1 MMTSIG
7 ALIVAFGLFLLA
19 LAIVPEVSR
28 RRPALPPAM
37 QYPAFRSFWLGMLAS
52 VGGFQIL
59 RFGQFWLI
67 FELTGSPLALGYVG
81 LANGVPAIFLNLFGG
96 VAADRMD
103 QRRLIYTTQTI
114 TASLIFL
121 LAAITFMGVVE
132 VWHLLTIS
140 FLAGAVEA
148 FDQPARRALMPQLID
163 RKVMSSAV
171 ALNSSIWPGTRIGAP
186 ALAGFII
193 ALRGTEACFFVAGVG
208 FLVMAA
214 VTYRLR
220 VPRVTRTSSGSPARE
235 LFEGLNFIRKESMF
249 SFLIAMTF
257 FNSFFGNS
265 YITLMPMFAV
275 DVLEVGAD
283 KLGLLMGAG
292 GIGSLATSIWLSTR
306 TSLDSKGL
314 LIMGSGI
321 LSGVAIAAFAL
332 TAEIVGSLSLAMALM
347 LTIGVFNSLFT
358 TATQT
363 SLQMMVPDHIRGR
376 VMGFYGMTYN
386 IRPLGGMQA
395 GALANVGAIGAPFA
409 IAMGGMA
416 VVAFAVGSA
425 MVSTK
430 VRNLSTLLRQAET
443 AAASASRSQQP
454 APTAA
459 ND

>member
-1 MMTSIG
+1 MG
-7 ALIVAFGLFLLA
+7 
-19 LAIVPEVSR
+19 SR
-28 RRPALPPAM
+28 LSFSLPPAL
-37 QYPAFRSFWLGMLAS
+37 QYPAFRAFWLGMLVS

-81 LANGVPAIFLNLFGG
+81 LANGIPAIFLNLFGG

-103 QRRLIYTTQTI
+103 QRRLIYVTQTI

-121 LAAITFMGVVE
+121 LAVITLMGMVE

-171 ALNSSIWPGTRIGAP
+171 ALNSSIWPGTRIMAP
-186 ALAGFII
+186 AVAGFII
-193 ALRGTEACFFVAGVG
+193 ALWGTEACFFVATVG

-214 VTYRLR
+214 VIFRLR
-220 VPRVTRTSSGSPARE
+220 VPRATRTSSGSPAHE
-235 LFEGLNFIRKESMF
+235 LLEGLNFIRKESMF

-275 DVLEVGAD
+275 DILEVGAD
-283 KLGLLMGAG
+283 KLGFLMGAG

-306 TSLDSKGL
+306 TSLESKGL
-314 LIMGSGI
+314 LIIGSGI
-321 LSGVAIAAFAL
+321 ISGITIAAFAV
-332 TAEIVGSLSLAMALM
+332 TAQFVGSFQLAMALM
-347 LTIGVFNSLFT
+347 LIIGVFNSLFT
-358 TATQT
+358 TATQS

-409 IAMGGMA
+409 IAIGGMA
-416 VVAFAVGSA
+416 VVAFAIGSTL
-425 MVSTK
+425 MSKK
-430 VRNLSTLLRQAET
+430 VRNLSTVLHQAEM
-443 AAASASRSQQP
+443 AAASANQRQRPTSIP
-454 APTAA
+454 A
-459 ND
+459 DD

>member
-1 MMTSIG
+1 MDRLS
-7 ALIVAFGLFLLA
+7 F
-19 LAIVPEVSR
+19 S
-28 RRPALPPAM
+28 LPPAM
-37 QYPAFRSFWLGMLAS
+37 QYPAYRSFWLGMLAS
-52 VGGFQIL
+52 VSGFQIL

-103 QRRLIYTTQTI
+103 NRRLIYVSQTI
-114 TASLIFL
+114 TAILIFL
-121 LAAITFMGVVE
+121 LAVITLMSMVE

-148 FDQPARRALMPQLID
+148 FDQPARRALLPQLID

-171 ALNSSIWPGTRIGAP
+171 ALNSSIWPGTRIMAP
-186 ALAGFII
+186 AAAGFII

-214 VTYRLR
+214 VAFRLR
-220 VPRVTRTSSGSPARE
+220 VPSVTRTSSGSPAHE
-235 LFEGLNFIRKESMF
+235 LLEGLKFIRKESMF

-257 FNSFFGNS
+257 FNSFFGNA
-265 YITLMPMFAV
+265 YITLMPIFAV
-275 DVLEVGAD
+275 DILQVGAG

-306 TSLDSKGL
+306 TRLNHKGL

-321 LSGVAIAAFAL
+321 LSGIAIAAFAV
-332 TAEIVGSLSLAMALM
+332 TAEFVRSLPLAMALM

-358 TATQT
+358 TTTQS
-363 SLQMMVPDHIRGR
+363 SLQMMVPDYIRGR

-395 GALANVGAIGAPFA
+395 GALANIGAIGAPFA
-409 IAMGGMA
+409 IAIGGMA
-416 VVAFAVGSA
+416 VVAFAIGSA
-425 MVSTK
+425 LVNKK
-430 VRNLSTLLRQAET
+430 VRNLSTVLHQMEM
-443 AAASASRSQQP
+443 AAASAHQREHP
-454 APTAA
+454 ALTP
-459 ND
+459 DD

>member
-1 MMTSIG
+1 MDRLS
-7 ALIVAFGLFLLA
+7 F
-19 LAIVPEVSR
+19 S
-28 RRPALPPAM
+28 LPPAM
-37 QYPAFRSFWLGMLAS
+37 QYPAYRSFWLGMLAS
-52 VGGFQIL
+52 VSGFQIL

-103 QRRLIYTTQTI
+103 NRRLIYVSQTI
-114 TASLIFL
+114 TAILIFL
-121 LAAITFMGVVE
+121 LAVITLINMVE

-148 FDQPARRALMPQLID
+148 FDQPARRALLPQLID

-171 ALNSSIWPGTRIGAP
+171 ALNSSIWPGTRIMAP
-186 ALAGFII
+186 AAAGFII

-214 VTYRLR
+214 VAFRLR
-220 VPRVTRTSSGSPARE
+220 VPSVTRTSSSSPAHE
-235 LFEGLNFIRKESMF
+235 LLEGLKFIRKESMF

-257 FNSFFGNS
+257 FNSFFGNA
-265 YITLMPMFAV
+265 YITLMPIFAV
-275 DVLEVGAD
+275 DILQVGAG

-306 TSLDSKGL
+306 TRLNHKGL

-321 LSGVAIAAFAL
+321 LSGIAIAAFAV
-332 TAEIVGSLSLAMALM
+332 TAEFVRSLPLAMALM

-358 TATQT
+358 TTTQS
-363 SLQMMVPDHIRGR
+363 SLQMMVPDYIRGR

-395 GALANVGAIGAPFA
+395 GALANIGAIGAPFA
-409 IAMGGMA
+409 IAIGGMA
-416 VVAFAVGSA
+416 VVAFAIGSA
-425 MVSTK
+425 LVNK
-430 VRNLSTLLRQAET
+430 NVRNLSTVLHQMEM
-443 AAASASRSQQP
+443 AAASAHQREHP
-454 APTAA
+454 ALTP
-459 ND
+459 DD

>member
-1 MMTSIG
+1 
-7 ALIVAFGLFLLA
+7 
-19 LAIVPEVSR
+19 
-28 RRPALPPAM
+28 M
-37 QYPAFRSFWLGMLAS
+37 QYPAFRAFWLGMLAS

-81 LANGVPAIFLNLFGG
+81 LANGIPAIFLNLFGG

-103 QRRLIYTTQTI
+103 QRRLIYVTQTI

-121 LAAITFMGVVE
+121 LAVITLMGMVE

-171 ALNSSIWPGTRIGAP
+171 ALNSSIWPGTRIMAP
-186 ALAGFII
+186 AVAGFII
-193 ALRGTEACFFVAGVG
+193 ALWGTEACFFVAAVG

-214 VTYRLR
+214 VTFRLR
-220 VPRVTRTSSGSPARE
+220 LPRATRTSSGSPAHE
-235 LFEGLNFIRKESMF
+235 LLEGLNFIRKESMF

-257 FNSFFGNS
+257 FNSFFGNA

-275 DVLEVGAD
+275 DILQVGAG
-283 KLGLLMGAG
+283 KLGFLMGAG

-306 TSLDSKGL
+306 TSLESKGL
-314 LIMGSGI
+314 LIIGSGI
-321 LSGVAIAAFAL
+321 ISGITIAAFAV
-332 TAEIVGSLSLAMALM
+332 TAQFVGSFQLAMALM
-347 LTIGVFNSLFT
+347 LIIGVFNSLFT
-358 TATQT
+358 TATQS

-409 IAMGGMA
+409 IAIGGMA
-416 VVAFAVGSA
+416 VVAFAIGSTL
-425 MVSTK
+425 MSKK
-430 VRNLSTLLRQAET
+430 VRNLSTVLHQAEM
-443 AAASASRSQQP
+443 AAASANQRQR
-454 APTAA
+454 PTAIPA
-459 ND
+459 DD

>member
-1 MMTSIG
+1 
-7 ALIVAFGLFLLA
+7 
-19 LAIVPEVSR
+19 
-28 RRPALPPAM
+28 M
-37 QYPAFRSFWLGMLAS
+37 QYPAYRSFWLGMLAS
-52 VGGFQIL
+52 VSGFQIL

-103 QRRLIYTTQTI
+103 NRRLIYVSQTI
-114 TASLIFL
+114 TAILIFL
-121 LAAITFMGVVE
+121 LAVITLMSMVE

-148 FDQPARRALMPQLID
+148 FDQPARRALLPQLID

-171 ALNSSIWPGTRIGAP
+171 ALNSSIWPGTRIMAP
-186 ALAGFII
+186 AAAGFII

-214 VTYRLR
+214 VAFRLR
-220 VPRVTRTSSGSPARE
+220 VPSVTRTSSGSPAHE
-235 LFEGLNFIRKESMF
+235 LLEGLKFIRKESMF

-257 FNSFFGNS
+257 FNSFFGNA
-265 YITLMPMFAV
+265 YITLMPIFAV
-275 DVLEVGAD
+275 DILQVGAG

-306 TSLDSKGL
+306 TRLNHKGL

-321 LSGVAIAAFAL
+321 LSGIAIAAFAV
-332 TAEIVGSLSLAMALM
+332 TAEFVRSLPLAMALM

-358 TATQT
+358 TTTQS
-363 SLQMMVPDHIRGR
+363 SLQMMVPDYIRGR

-395 GALANVGAIGAPFA
+395 GALANIGAIGAPFA
-409 IAMGGMA
+409 IAIGGMA
-416 VVAFAVGSA
+416 VVAFAIGSA
-425 MVSTK
+425 LVNKK
-430 VRNLSTLLRQAET
+430 VRNLSTVLHQMEM
-443 AAASASRSQQP
+443 AAASAHQREHP
-454 APTAA
+454 ALTP
-459 ND
+459 DD

>member
-1 MMTSIG
+1 MDRLS
-7 ALIVAFGLFLLA
+7 F
-19 LAIVPEVSR
+19 S
-28 RRPALPPAM
+28 LPPAM
-37 QYPAFRSFWLGMLAS
+37 QYPAYRSFWLGMLAS
-52 VGGFQIL
+52 VSGFQIL

-103 QRRLIYTTQTI
+103 KRRLIYVTQTI
-114 TASLIFL
+114 TAILIFL
-121 LAAITFMGVVE
+121 LAVITLINMVE

-148 FDQPARRALMPQLID
+148 FDQPARRALLPQLID

-171 ALNSSIWPGTRIGAP
+171 ALNSSIWPGTRIMAP
-186 ALAGFII
+186 AAAGFII

-214 VTYRLR
+214 VAFRLR
-220 VPRVTRTSSGSPARE
+220 VPSVTRTSSGSPAHE
-235 LFEGLNFIRKESMF
+235 LLEGLKFIRKESMF

-257 FNSFFGNS
+257 FNSFFGNA
-265 YITLMPMFAV
+265 YITLMPIFAV
-275 DVLEVGAD
+275 DILQVGAG

-306 TSLDSKGL
+306 TRLNHKGL

-321 LSGVAIAAFAL
+321 LSGIAISAFAV
-332 TAEIVGSLSLAMALM
+332 TAEFVRSLPLAMALM

-358 TATQT
+358 TTTQS
-363 SLQMMVPDHIRGR
+363 SLQMMVPDYIRGR

-395 GALANVGAIGAPFA
+395 GALANIGAIGAPFA
-409 IAMGGMA
+409 IAIGGMA
-416 VVAFAVGSA
+416 VVAFAIGSA
-425 MVSTK
+425 LVNK
-430 VRNLSTLLRQAET
+430 NVRNLSTVLHQMEM
-443 AAASASRSQQP
+443 AAASAHQREHP
-454 APTAA
+454 ALTP
-459 ND
+459 DD

>member
-1 MMTSIG
+1 
-7 ALIVAFGLFLLA
+7 
-19 LAIVPEVSR
+19 
-28 RRPALPPAM
+28 
-37 QYPAFRSFWLGMLAS
+37 
-52 VGGFQIL
+52 
-59 RFGQFWLI
+59 
-67 FELTGSPLALGYVG
+67 
-81 LANGVPAIFLNLFGG
+81 
-96 VAADRMD
+96 
-103 QRRLIYTTQTI
+103 
-114 TASLIFL
+114 
-121 LAAITFMGVVE
+121 
-132 VWHLLTIS
+132 
-140 FLAGAVEA
+140 
-148 FDQPARRALMPQLID
+148 
-163 RKVMSSAV
+163 
-171 ALNSSIWPGTRIGAP
+171 
-186 ALAGFII
+186 
-193 ALRGTEACFFVAGVG
+193 
-208 FLVMAA
+208 
-214 VTYRLR
+214 
-220 VPRVTRTSSGSPARE
+220 
-235 LFEGLNFIRKESMF
+235 MF